1 MPRGLIDLQL
11 PKLVEAAKKQ
21 REELTLDSPHSPA
34 MGHALRNSQSSTS
47 SDQPSPSSPTFSAR
61 GHSRFPSSNSSL
73 ASSPSPLIRE
83 SMDGFGTPKRPLT
96 EVKEEPHEREEEHE
110 AMYDLND
117 GPNGICKS
125 YPRDFTTRLT
135 QR

>member
-21 REELTLDSPHSPA
+21 QEELTLDSPHSPA

-96 EVKEEPHEREEEHE
+96 EVKEEPHEREEEHD

-117 GPNGICKS
+117 GPNGICKF
-125 YPRDFTTRLT
+125 YPRGFTMRLT